1 MLEGSVRKAGG
12 RVRITGR
19 NRRRAALA
27 SFFVCARVRGYPR
40 GQSALLAA
48 RGSGSSIGRD
58 DPMNPSRVGLDAFN
72 SALHADNLAQRVD
85 DLHEIALRRHDG
97 VDILIR

>member
-27 SFFVCARVRGYPR
+27 SFFVCARKGLPPR
-40 GQSALLAA
+40 TERPPRRA
-48 RGSGSSIGRD
+48 RVWIVYRTRR
-58 DPMNPSRVGLDAFN
+58 PMNPSRVGLDAFN